1 MRKQWR
7 WLAFLPMAL
16 GALLVAGNFTLT
28 TVSGEEEIT
37 FSYAKLLIE
46 HNATDEDTG
55 FQLATDGEAWNR
67 LDIIGPDAR
76 PVLSVRTRGR
86 MQQVGLTEMFFETQ
100 EPENAEVPIPEMLA
114 NLPEGDYEFEG
125 LSVDGVEIDG
135 VATLTHAIPAG
146 PVLVEPAPGSVV
158 DPDEDLD
165 IVWEPVME
173 TIYGDPVNVTHYQV
187 IVEKDEELTHPGFG
201 RSLFSV
207 HIPASVTSMRVP
219 AEFLEPGSP
228 YKFEVLALEE
238 SGNQTL
244 SSSEFET
251 E

>member
-1 MRKQWR
+1 MRRR
-7 WLAFLPMAL
+7 WKW
-16 GALLVAGNFTLT
+16 LVATPVALAALFAAALAPEAF
-28 TVSGEEEIT
+28 SGRKEIK

-55 FQLATDGEAWNR
+55 FQMAADGEAWNR
-67 LDIIGPDAR
+67 LDVLDPDGN
-76 PVLSVRTRGR
+76 PVLSVTARGSI
-86 MQQVGLTEMFFETQ
+86 QDLGLTEMFFETQ
-100 EPENAEVPIPEMLA
+100 EPENAEVPIPEVLA

-125 LSVDGVEIDG
+125 ISVDGVEMDG

-146 PVLVEPAPGSVV
+146 PVILSPDEGEVV
-158 DPDEDLD
+158 DPGSDLEID
-165 IVWEPVME
+165 WEHVTE
-173 TIYGDPVNVTHYQV
+173 TIDGDPVNVTHYQV
-187 IVEKDEELTHPGFG
+187 IVEKDEKLTHPGFG

-207 HIPASVTSMRVP
+207 HVPSSITSMRVP
-219 AEFLEPGSP
+219 AEFLEARSP